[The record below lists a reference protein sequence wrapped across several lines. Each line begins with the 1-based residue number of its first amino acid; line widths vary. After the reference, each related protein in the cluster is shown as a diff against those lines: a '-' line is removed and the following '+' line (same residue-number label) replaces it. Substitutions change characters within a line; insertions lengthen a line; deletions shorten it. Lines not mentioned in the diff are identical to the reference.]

1 MNAAFFMQN
10 VKDLCREKGVSVST
24 ACETCGAGR
33 SLIANISRGSM
44 PSIEKVESLAHY
56 LGVTVSDLLGEDAAC
71 RSGESLRVADAY
83 STAPAAMQEAVR
95 KLLGM
100 E

>member
-1 MNAAFFMQN
+1 MTDVRNG
-10 VKDLCREKGVSVST
+10 KS
-24 ACETCGAGR
+24 
-33 SLIANISRGSM
+33 
-44 PSIEKVESLAHY
+44 PSIERMEALAHY